1 MTTSALTLLFALI
14 LYVSYDIWKY
24 EEQIKNQL
32 EITAQIIGEN
42 NSAAILFEDKIAAK
56 MSIKSLQATEDI
68 VFAQII
74 NNTGKQIALYQRDSY
89 MIRGNEFV
97 NFENRTVGLIKSN
110 NYRS

>member
-56 MSIKSLQATEDI
+56 MSIKSFKHIDL
-68 VFAQII
+68 
-74 NNTGKQIALYQRDSY
+74 
-89 MIRGNEFV
+89 
-97 NFENRTVGLIKSN
+97 NFIPCIHSVYPKFYVKN
-110 NYRS
+110 